1 MKVNRKASIIVYVMV
16 LLTFAIGFS
25 YLVLS
30 NLETMNNNINLSKI
44 NNFERKTLY
53 ANAILNLENDKK
65 LNSDGNW
72 FIDEKKCPTVSIELE
87 WWGVR
92 TEFFNDTETALYFWN
107 HWNEWI
113 KKRFYCKV
121 LDERVE
127 YFLFGFV
134 TEKNFFNW
142 EDWFIFNRFIP
153 NYHGVGTLSSRW
165 KYYEGHAYQVKIT
178 EDEPFSPELDN
189 SSWNAYSY
197 IVWAVSINLDSINW
211 KDWIDDD
218 VNDDNFKVT
227 SSQWSYPDGYFDND
241 ADARKNIFW
250 TILENKSRVN
260 IFVNSE
266 ESNNMILENT
276 NNVNPAELLKNSSL
290 DFKKLPEMEKANFE
304 INFLNKENF
313 SGTIEIVKISKTSW
327 QNETKKINF
336 QNSLALIQNLD
347 FKNNYYQLFLNVD
360 SGFETKDLLY
370 KISEKSWAYINPIRD
385 DLDWKIEIYQNIV
398 FNYAGRDILKWQNFS
413 ILK

>member
-65 LNSDGNW
+65 LNSDGSR
-72 FIDEKKCPTVSIELE
+72 FIDVKKCPTVFIGSE
-87 WWGVR
+87 WWDRGHGI
-92 TEFFNDTETALYFWN
+92 ETTLYFWN
-107 HWNEWI
+107 HWNNSI
-113 KKRFYCKV
+113 KKRFYCKITDV
-121 LDERVE
+121 FMLWFASD
-127 YFLFGFV
+127 
-134 TEKNFFNW
+134 KNIFNW
-142 EDWFIFNRFIP
+142 KDWFIFNRFV
-153 NYHGVGTLSSRW
+153 NENLVWTLWNDGT
-165 KYYEGHAYQVKIT
+165 YEWSTSWIIET
-178 EDEPFSPELDN
+178 EDEPFSDEFN
-189 SSWNAYSY
+189 KFSWSSNGSL
-197 IVWAVSINLDSINW
+197 NLDTGWVNWINW

-218 VNDDNFKVT
+218 ANDDDFKVT
-227 SSQWSYPDGYFDND
+227 PSQWSYPDDYFDND

-250 TILENKSRVN
+250 TILENKLRVN
-260 IFVNSE
+260 IFANSK
-266 ESNNMILENT
+266 ESNDMILENV
-276 NNVNPAELLKNSSL
+276 NNVNPTKLLNNSSL
-290 DFKKLPEMEKANFE
+290 DFKKLPEIENANFE

-327 QNETKKINF
+327 EKETKKIDF

-385 DLDWKIEIYQNIV
+385 DLDWIEIYQNIV
-398 FNYAGRDILKWQNFS
+398 FNYAWRDILKWQNFS
-413 ILK
+413 IPK

>member
-65 LNSDGNW
+65 LNSDG
-72 FIDEKKCPTVSIELE
+72 SL
-87 WWGVR
+87 
-92 TEFFNDTETALYFWN
+92 
-107 HWNEWI
+107 
-113 KKRFYCKV
+113 
-121 LDERVE
+121 
-127 YFLFGFV
+127 
-134 TEKNFFNW
+134 
-142 EDWFIFNRFIP
+142 
-153 NYHGVGTLSSRW
+153 
-165 KYYEGHAYQVKIT
+165 
-178 EDEPFSPELDN
+178 
-189 SSWNAYSY
+189 
-197 IVWAVSINLDSINW
+197 NLDTGWVNWVNWINW
-211 KDWIDDD
+211 LDWINDDA
-218 VNDDNFKVT
+218 NDDNFKVT
-227 SSQWSYPDGYFDND
+227 PSQWSYPDDYFDND

-250 TILENKSRVN
+250 TILENKLRVN
-260 IFVNSE
+260 IFANSK
-266 ESNNMILENT
+266 ESNDMILENV
-276 NNVNPAELLKNSSL
+276 NNVNPTELLNNSSP
-290 DFKKLPEMEKANFE
+290 DFKKLPEIENANFE

-327 QNETKKINF
+327 EKETKKIDF

-385 DLDWKIEIYQNIV
+385 DLDWIEIYQNIV
-398 FNYAGRDILKWQNFS
+398 FNYAWRDILKWQNFS
-413 ILK
+413 IPK

>member
-65 LNSDGNW
+65 LNSDG
-72 FIDEKKCPTVSIELE
+72 SL
-87 WWGVR
+87 
-92 TEFFNDTETALYFWN
+92 
-107 HWNEWI
+107 
-113 KKRFYCKV
+113 
-121 LDERVE
+121 
-127 YFLFGFV
+127 
-134 TEKNFFNW
+134 
-142 EDWFIFNRFIP
+142 
-153 NYHGVGTLSSRW
+153 
-165 KYYEGHAYQVKIT
+165 
-178 EDEPFSPELDN
+178 
-189 SSWNAYSY
+189 
-197 IVWAVSINLDSINW
+197 NLDTGWVNWVNWINW
-211 KDWIDDD
+211 LDWINDDA
-218 VNDDNFKVT
+218 NDDNFKVT
-227 SSQWSYPDGYFDND
+227 PSQWSYPDDYFDND

-250 TILENKSRVN
+250 TILENKLRVN
-260 IFVNSE
+260 IFANSK
-266 ESNNMILENT
+266 ESNDMILENV
-276 NNVNPAELLKNSSL
+276 NNVNPTELLNNSSL
-290 DFKKLPEMEKANFE
+290 DFKKLPEIENANFE

-327 QNETKKINF
+327 EKETKKIDF

-385 DLDWKIEIYQNIV
+385 DLDWIEIYQNIV
-398 FNYAGRDILKWQNFS
+398 FNYAWRDILKWQNFS
-413 ILK
+413 IPK

>member
-65 LNSDGNW
+65 LNSDG
-72 FIDEKKCPTVSIELE
+72 SL
-87 WWGVR
+87 
-92 TEFFNDTETALYFWN
+92 
-107 HWNEWI
+107 
-113 KKRFYCKV
+113 
-121 LDERVE
+121 
-127 YFLFGFV
+127 
-134 TEKNFFNW
+134 
-142 EDWFIFNRFIP
+142 
-153 NYHGVGTLSSRW
+153 
-165 KYYEGHAYQVKIT
+165 
-178 EDEPFSPELDN
+178 
-189 SSWNAYSY
+189 
-197 IVWAVSINLDSINW
+197 NLDTGWVNWVNWINW
-211 KDWIDDD
+211 LDWINDDA
-218 VNDDNFKVT
+218 NDDNFKVT
-227 SSQWSYPDGYFDND
+227 PSQWSYPDDYFDND

-250 TILENKSRVN
+250 TILENKLRVN
-260 IFVNSE
+260 IFANSK
-266 ESNNMILENT
+266 ESNDMILENV
-276 NNVNPAELLKNSSL
+276 NNVNPTELLNNSSL
-290 DFKKLPEMEKANFE
+290 DFKKLPEIENANFE

-327 QNETKKINF
+327 EKETKKIDF

-398 FNYAGRDILKWQNFS
+398 FNYAWRDILKWQNFS
-413 ILK
+413 IPK